1 MTRLLQLLVGSLL
14 TFALTTPLRL
24 SLYEI
29 ESCLSSHLTCCRKVT
44 LEIWKKVSQ
53 SEKFPFVCW
62 VCLLCDRAFVSHEN
76 GSKNIIPLSG
86 CLHLKL
92 TTVCSTTDVENWT
105 VVECGG
111 SEWWWGH
118 SRQRSTYYTL
128 PLLMTDGWWWW
139 CRVVL
144 ARKGKPRQRREKERE
159 SFCCCEHSAFP
170 VYSYPNS
177 SFLCRLSQKCQHMQA
192 QAQTRCVLRATPTPT
207 GAERRKE
214 KAGLYANVES

>member
-111 SEWWWGH
+111 SEWGVGIAVSDLPTIPYRSWWP
-118 SRQRSTYYTL
+118 TA
-128 PLLMTDGWWWW
+128 DDDD
-139 CRVVL
+139 VVL
-144 ARKGKPRQRREKERE
+144 FLHGRANPGRGERKRE
-159 SFCCCEHSAFP
+159 SFCCCDHSAFP